1 MGAYLEGSQGRPR
14 AGAHPQ
20 LKCQC
25 RPRGVPG
32 QGTRSQPSEDG
43 SDPSCPRP
51 PTIWLAWLGAEG
63 RPGSQRGPS
72 PLAGGLRR
80 PARAPLLTLGP
91 DSSQTCQ
98 GWAPPYRQVSRSQ
111 VGRQADGSSST
122 FHCCSDTC
130 HLAAWQPPPSTAH
143 PILGPI
149 EDGRPQYT
157 TRLSLFPWHVGTC
170 GHPPLLLPGQC
181 SICPPTHTP
190 FNLLPIQEAPGPS
203 CTPGRQLP
211 HCPRAWRPLPTVSP
225 LRALLQP
232 CHKQTAPTPRPPH
245 VIPLA
250 PGSSQT
256 GLPRSHSHLAPLKL
270 RMLVVAQQGALAGQ
284 QPGAQG

>member
-1 MGAYLEGSQGRPR
+1 MGAHLAGSQGRPR

-43 SDPSCPRP
+43 SVPSCPRP

-130 HLAAWQPPPSTAH
+130 HLVATPFHSPS
-143 PILGPI
+143 
-149 EDGRPQYT
+149 
-157 TRLSLFPWHVGTC
+157 
-170 GHPPLLLPGQC
+170 HPPWPHRGREA
-181 SICPPTHTP
+181 SVHHTAEP
-190 FNLLPIQEAPGPS
+190 F
-203 CTPGRQLP
+203 
-211 HCPRAWRPLPTVSP
+211 
-225 LRALLQP
+225 
-232 CHKQTAPTPRPPH
+232 
-245 VIPLA
+245 PLA
-250 PGSSQT
+250 CWDLRPSSPPAVWT
-256 GLPRSHSHLAPLKL
+256 
-270 RMLVVAQQGALAGQ
+270 V
-284 QPGAQG
+284 

>member
-1 MGAYLEGSQGRPR
+1 MGAYLAGSQGRPR

-181 SICPPTHTP
+181 SICPPHTHLSTCC
-190 FNLLPIQEAPGPS
+190 PS
-203 CTPGRQLP
+203 RK
-211 HCPRAWRPLPTVSP
+211 PLDPP
-225 LRALLQP
+225 ALLEDSCLTVP
-232 CHKQTAPTPRPPH
+232 E
-245 VIPLA
+245 
-250 PGSSQT
+250 
-256 GLPRSHSHLAPLKL
+256 
-270 RMLVVAQQGALAGQ
+270 
-284 QPGAQG
+284 PGAPSPPSHP